1 MFVPLRRTIA
11 RDHGAAL
18 VRGWVALYTLGLPD
32 ALRARRRGE
41 LAADL
46 AEEAA
51 DAVRRATLTGL
62 AGRRVVRLVMGV
74 PSDLAWRLLD
84 APAMA
89 AELRVQRPWVPPT
102 RWILG
107 LLAIAAIGTAGALVL
122 VAGPI
127 LDTSARPDPWLGW
140 GPYGFAAACVV
151 ALLAIVVAVP
161 APPRAIALV
170 IPAAVL
176 GTVAAPWMV
185 APWLL
190 VVLAVGARWYEARS
204 ARGGGW

>member
-1 MFVPLRRTIA
+1 MLVPLRRTFA

-51 DAVRRATLTGL
+51 DAVRRAALTGL
-62 AGRRVVRLVMGV
+62 AGRRFVRLIMGM
-74 PSDLAWRLLD
+74 PADLAWRLLD

-89 AELRVQRPWVPPT
+89 AELRVERAWVPPT

-107 LLAIAAIGTAGALVL
+107 LLAIAAIGTAGALIL

-127 LDTSARPDPWLGW
+127 LDTSTRPDPWLGW

-161 APPRAIALV
+161 APTRAATLV
-170 IPAAVL
+170 TPAALL
-176 GTVAAPWMV
+176 GTIAAPWMV
-185 APWLL
+185 GPWLL
-190 VVLAVGARWYEARS
+190 VVLAVGARWYESHAGARP
-204 ARGGGW
+204 